1 MSLNMTFLIYLM
13 LRDAKINGPLR
24 MVIQKL
30 FFFFFAPLRLIGA
43 LRLARG
49 FKQKV
54 LHYSVSWLIR
64 AIQIAHGFKKSACS
78 LLGFHFF
85 LYKIPQIDGGFFST
99 LKKLLKYFVEIR

>member
-1 MSLNMTFLIYLM
+1 M

-85 LYKIPQIDGGFFST
+85 IYKIPQIDGGFFSP
-99 LKKLLKYFVEIR
+99 LKKLLKYFVQIR